1 MKKFLVIIF
10 ISICFLNPSQ
20 ADDIRDLQIE
30 GISVGD
36 NTLDH
41 FSKSEINSKKFFF
54 TMQKDNREYASMKV
68 HDNLNTFGSLTL
80 NFKTESYDIDA
91 ISAFINIKSIEECQ
105 KKRRIIVNDIKSLF
119 LNTEKQDYEDTHFL
133 DKETKISTTLW
144 NLKNGFV
151 RVACYNWSDKSGY
164 PLELRVETAN
174 NKYVN
179 FLNSLK

>member
-1 MKKFLVIIF
+1 MKKLLSIIVLNLCF
-10 ISICFLNPSQ
+10 IIASH
-20 ADDIRDLQIE
+20 ADDVRNLQIE

-36 NTLDH
+36 NTLDY

-179 FLNSLK
+179 FLESLK